1 MASFFFLIPLL
12 PRRKS
17 SCWQIPIIRNS
28 GRVSTPTKLKSSS
41 SSSLFPSSFSS
52 TQIKLAYVQGIYM
65 LLNLLFHW
73 PHFGLLLF
81 QSQSEENWPIL
92 HTILYVRYI
101 RYNLFFGVC
110 VTSINPQSVANY
122 QKSLM
127 KKVRKSFERFA
138 RIAMKTI
145 ETIFMVF

>member
-41 SSSLFPSSFSS
+41 SSFPSSFSS
-52 TQIKLAYVQGIYM
+52 TQIKLAYIQGIYM

-92 HTILYVRYI
+92 HTIYVRYI
-101 RYNLFFGVC
+101 RYNLFLGVC
-110 VTSINPQSVANY
+110 VTSINSQRVANY

>member
-81 QSQSEENWPIL
+81 QSQSEENWPIS
-92 HTILYVRYI
+92 HTIYVRYI
-101 RYNLFFGVC
+101 RYNSFLGVC
-110 VTSINPQSVANY
+110 VTSINSQRVANY

-127 KKVRKSFERFA
+127 KKVRKSFESFA
-138 RIAMKTI
+138 RIVMKTI

>member
-41 SSSLFPSSFSS
+41 SSFPSSFSS
-52 TQIKLAYVQGIYM
+52 TQIKLAYIQGIYM

-101 RYNLFFGVC
+101 RYNLFLGVC

-127 KKVRKSFERFA
+127 KTVRKSFERCDIS
-138 RIAMKTI
+138 RKNVTLSM
-145 ETIFMVF
+145 

>member
-41 SSSLFPSSFSS
+41 SSFPSSFSS
-52 TQIKLAYVQGIYM
+52 TQIKLAYIQGIYM

-101 RYNLFFGVC
+101 RYNLFLGVC

-127 KKVRKSFERFA
+127 KTFERCD
-138 RIAMKTI
+138 IIVPM
-145 ETIFMVF
+145 